1 MPSPGAVCH
10 TPTSRSASSNGSGL
24 SRTPRT
30 TLKMAVLAPMPSAS
44 VKMAISVN
52 MGARRRRRATR
63 RGVAVMWSIY
73 GPAAAPFATAELGDT
88 QP

>member
-1 MPSPGAVCH
+1 MFKSGIPSPGAVCH
-10 TPTSRSASSNGSGL
+10 RPTSRSGSSNGSGL

-63 RGVAVMWSIY
+63 RGVAVIGSIY
-73 GPAAAPFATAELGDT
+73 GPRRRPVRYG
-88 QP
+88 